1 MFRPFVVALTI
12 VATTLAV
19 PLAGGPRNFVPD
31 WTFTGSALTG
41 FHPVGQADWRAEN
54 GEIVGTPKT
63 AAGGWL
69 LLPQSYQDVQFA
81 ATFRCR
87 GACTAGV
94 VLRAEKTADAM
105 KGVYISLMGSERG
118 AYAIKVDSQ
127 GAEARQGQ
135 RCARPMALNGLRR
148 RRRLPPAATKGVEV
162 AVPPPG
168 VAPAVVDASVCLP
181 ASRHRSRNL
190 PPPTSDPMTGTR
202 SKRSS
207 TRISPVP
214 G

>member
-1 MFRPFVVALTI
+1 MLRPFVVALTI
-12 VATTLAV
+12 VAMTLAV

-81 ATFRCR
+81 ASFRCR

-105 KGVYISLMGSERG
+105 KGVYISLMGGERG

-127 GAEARQGQ
+127 GAEVGKDTLRDGQ
-135 RCARPMALNGLRR
+135 RR
-148 RRRLPPAATKGVEV
+148 
-162 AVPPPG
+162 
-168 VAPAVVDASVCLP
+168 
-181 ASRHRSRNL
+181 
-190 PPPTSDPMTGTR
+190 
-202 SKRSS
+202 
-207 TRISPVP
+207 
-214 G
+214 